1 MNYMREKIHLEVHL
15 EIEGNRTLHRASF
28 DVNKK
33 EFEKDA
39 EFTAGVVA
47 YQWIDEIKRENGYR
61 DTIIELVNL
70 NNKEDIT
77 ETVKKIRP
85 VLPPDDLPF

>member
-1 MNYMREKIHLEVHL
+1 MKIHL
-15 EIEGNRTLHRASF
+15 EGNRTLHRASF

-33 EFEKDA
+33 EFENDS

-47 YQWIDEIKRENGYR
+47 YQWIEKIKYETGYR
-61 DTIIELVNL
+61 DTIVELVKL
-70 NNKEDIT
+70 NNNVNIT
-77 ETVKKIRP
+77 ETVKKTRP